1 MSVPFPSYI
10 SRFIVVNGLLNVHS
24 ENFKLCNVNYESMA
38 KRFNIKDV
46 TLLPYSSVIR
56 IYLSKCP
63 KQDTCSRT
71 ICVVGQ

>member
-1 MSVPFPSYI
+1 MSVRFPSYI

-24 ENFKLCNVNYESMA
+24 ENCKLCNENYESMA

-46 TLLPYSSVIR
+46 TLLPYSGVIH
-56 IYLSKCP
+56 IYLSKYP
-63 KQDTCSRT
+63 KQDACSQT